1 MKRFLI
7 GAAVSAIVFAS
18 SAMPAFA
25 HEGHAS
31 CQTFGLVEAA
41 FAQDLDGNGIPGL
54 GEFASV
60 LNPVNDEIAL
70 FHTLGCEPQP

>member
-7 GAAVSAIVFAS
+7 GAAASAIMFAS
-18 SAMPAFA
+18 SALPALA

-31 CQTFGLVEAA
+31 CQTFGTVEAA
-41 FAQDLDGNGIPGL
+41 FAQDLDGNGTPGL

-60 LNPVNDEIAL
+60 LNPVNDEVAL
-70 FHTLGCEPQP
+70 FHTLGCTPK